1 MTKGLV
7 EGDDQAGG
15 LGAMTQD
22 QITEAQRRL
31 GPGSL
36 SLTFWERWA
45 RIHSKDKRRPVH
57 ARRELR
63 RRARWWELE
72 AMRGYPSSERSR
84 QYAANLRWL
93 VELMDNGH
101 RVAGV
106 TFEGLVRLHGG
117 TSRNCLRRA
126 PA

>member
-1 MTKGLV
+1 
-7 EGDDQAGG
+7 
-15 LGAMTQD
+15 MTQD

-36 SLTFWERWA
+36 SLTFWQRWA
-45 RIHSKDKRRPVH
+45 RIHGRDKRRPVH
-57 ARRELR
+57 ERRELR

-72 AMRGYPSSERSR
+72 AMRGYASSERSR

-101 RVAGV
+101 RVTGV
-106 TFEGLVRLHGG
+106 TFEGLVRQHGA
-117 TSRNCLRRA
+117 RR
-126 PA
+126 